1 MAKDEQDGGAR
12 RRRRGPSRRSLR
24 LAALGLLVGA
34 ALNLAFAPIG
44 WWFLAPIGV
53 AALSALLQDR
63 PGRTGAFVGFAFGT
77 GFCWVMFQWLRVF
90 GPGAQEAVGILESLY
105 FIPFGWGMARVSAT
119 RLAPLWQACLWVAEE
134 FLRDRFPFGGF
145 SWGRLA
151 FSQPHSLYTPIA
163 SLGGAPLLTFAVAL
177 SGTLLWRGIMVALR
191 ARKSRATS
199 AAAETPATIPTTI
212 PPSVILTA
220 ENALGEPTAEN
231 ALGQPVAGQP
241 KAKPDTSSETKP
253 ATRPGTAGT
262 TPRPAA
268 LRTAALLALAA
279 LAIPLL
285 ALAVPLTSPSS
296 GTPLRIALIQGNVP
310 RTGLGYLDQQA
321 AVLDNHVKETEAF
334 AQQVREGR
342 AAKPDFVVWPENG
355 SDLDPYTD
363 PDAKAA
369 ITRAVQDVG
378 VPVLVGAVID
388 APNGV
393 NVLNRLIV
401 WDPRS
406 GMGQTYDKNHL
417 VPFGEYLPFR
427 SLLTK
432 FIKRFNQI
440 PRDFQPGHGRGTLD
454 IAGNRVAAV
463 MCFEVAYDDVVRSA
477 VTGGGGVLLVP
488 SNNASYMHTGQT
500 YQQLAIA
507 QVRAVEHGRW
517 TMEVAT
523 SGVSAV
529 VDPTGKV
536 HARTGEYQAAAI
548 DAEVRSNTGTT
559 PADRL
564 GAAPEWL
571 MALLGLG
578 AAFACGPRGRKT
590 LRALARKG
598 DLGAGSLPGA
608 PSEDQQT
615 ATTATEQNTPLE
627 SAVKGRA
634 R

>member
-1 MAKDEQDGGAR
+1 MAKNDEKSGAP
-12 RRRRGPSRRSLR
+12 RRRRGPSGPSWRTAG
-24 LAALGLLVGA
+24 LALLAGA

-44 WWFLAPIGV
+44 WWFAAPFAV

-63 PGRTGAFVGFAFGT
+63 SGRTGAFVGFAFGT

-90 GPGAQEAVGILESLY
+90 GPGAQEAVGVLESLY
-105 FIPFGWGMARVSAT
+105 FIPLGWGMARVSRT
-119 RLAPLWQACLWVAEE
+119 RFAPLWQACLWVGEE
-134 FLRDRFPFGGF
+134 FLRDRVPFGGF

-177 SGTLLWRGIMVALR
+177 SGTLLWRGVLVALR
-191 ARKSRATS
+191 ARRA
-199 AAAETPATIPTTI
+199 
-212 PPSVILTA
+212 
-220 ENALGEPTAEN
+220 
-231 ALGQPVAGQP
+231 QPVTAP
-241 KAKPDTSSETKP
+241 EVVIAPEAEA
-253 ATRPGTAGT
+253 ATEIATVSGTGPGTA
-262 TPRPAA
+262 TPARRRAV
-268 LRTAALLALAA
+268 RTAALLGLGA

-321 AVLDNHVKETEAF
+321 AVLNNHVKETEAF
-334 AQQVREGR
+334 AEQVREGK

-363 PDAKAA
+363 DYARAE
-369 ITRAVQDVG
+369 ITQAVQAVG

-388 APNGV
+388 APDGT

-401 WDPRS
+401 WDPTT

-427 SLLTK
+427 SLLTT
-432 FIKRFNQI
+432 FVKRFNQI
-440 PRDFQPGHGRGTLD
+440 PRDFLPGHGRGTLD
-454 IAGNRVAAV
+454 IAGTRVAAV
-463 MCFEVAYDDVVRSA
+463 MCFEVAYDDVVRNA

-488 SNNASYMHTGQT
+488 SNNASYMRTGQT

-529 VDPTGKV
+529 VDPTGRV
-536 HARTGEYQAAAI
+536 LTRTGEYQAAAL

-559 PADRL
+559 LADRL
-564 GAAPEWL
+564 GAVPEWVL
-571 MALLGLG
+571 ALVGLG
-578 AAFACGPRGRKT
+578 AAAACGPRGRAVVRKT
-590 LRALARKG
+590 RR
-598 DLGAGSLPGA
+598 GAGTLPDA
-608 PSEDQQT
+608 PSVEN
-615 ATTATEQNTPLE
+615 ATDNTPDERVAPLE
-627 SAVKGRA
+627 SAVKGRT